1 MKTSNRISLVSLIL
15 VLSLLFLSSA
25 LPIETKLSG
34 YTKMRYT
41 WDQTKEPQSEF
52 SVKDLRLKW
61 TLKITDIATL
71 VAEPNFTSQVVLKE
85 GYIQLNL
92 PNKTTLQFGQ
102 LKVPFGYEMP
112 LSGAYL
118 ETPTIATV
126 LSKLFPN
133 QTYDQGIRWL
143 PNKVLIIAV
152 VNGVGENA
160 KDNNNSKDLVIRYV
174 NKKDALSYGS
184 SMYFG
189 EQKVGGKDVRKNRY
203 GIDLMWQE
211 KKTVLRGEAIWG
223 KDEDKTSNGWFIQYR
238 YNLPKISYILRHQ
251 YYDGVSSYD
260 DKNKKWKLMDEKA
273 WVFGP
278 MFHLDKSTTLS
289 LMYTMKDGEDN
300 DNFVLQLQIIY

>member
-1 MKTSNRISLVSLIL
+1 MKIRNRISLVWIMLG
-15 VLSLLFLSSA
+15 LSALFLSNA
-25 LPIETKLSG
+25 LPMETKLSG
-34 YTKMRYT
+34 YTKIRYT

-85 GYIQLNL
+85 AYIQLNL
-92 PNKTTLQFGQ
+92 PNRTTFQFGQ

-143 PNKVLIIAV
+143 PSKFLTIAV

-160 KDNNNSKDLVIRYV
+160 KDNNNSKDFVIRLAD
-174 NKKDALSYGS
+174 KRDALSYGS

-189 EQKVGGKDVRKNRY
+189 KQKVGGKDVIKDRY

-211 KKTVLRGEAIWG
+211 KKAVLRGEAIWG
-223 KDEDKTSNGWFIQYR
+223 RDEDKTSNGWFIQYR
-238 YNLPKISYILRHQ
+238 YNLPKISYILRFQ

-260 DKNKKWKLMDEKA
+260 DKNKKWKLMNEKA

-278 MFHLDKSTTLS
+278 MVHLDKSTILS
-289 LMYTMKDGEDN
+289 LMYTLKDGKDN
-300 DNFVLQLQIIY
+300 DNFVLQLQVIY